1 MPLLPEEIPAQSF
14 RRRPRGYDRR
24 QVDAFLD
31 RAGRDYAGALE
42 RIGALDDDGGR
53 ARAERDELDRRLTAL
68 TATQAQT
75 AETARRDAD
84 ADAAAV
90 RRRAEQAAALIVRQA
105 EEAAEA
111 CARRAD
117 ALRAGAQA
125 DTDAARQ
132 RLEDADQRARELEAA
147 ARDRWDAV
155 RAETEARF
163 AQLQLAE
170 RRFAERVRR
179 VEAALGA
186 LRSQVTLLDQV
197 RHVEEVLTGLRADI
211 PPFTPAA
218 ARNGNTATE
227 GG

>member
-1 MPLLPEEIPAQSF
+1 MPVLPEEITAQPF
-14 RRRPRGYDRR
+14 RRRWRGYDRR
-24 QVDAFLD
+24 QVDGLLD
-31 RAGRDYAGALE
+31 RVGRDYAGALE
-42 RIGALDDDGGR
+42 RIGDLDDDGGR

-68 TATQAQT
+68 TATQGQAT
-75 AETARRDAD
+75 EAARRDAD
-84 ADAAAV
+84 ADAATV

-111 CARRAD
+111 CTRRAE

-125 DTDAARQ
+125 DADAARQ

-147 ARDRWDAV
+147 ARDRWDGV

-170 RRFAERVRR
+170 RRFAERARH

-197 RHVEEVLTGLRADI
+197 RHVEEALASLRADT
-211 PPFTPAA
+211 PPFTAA
-218 ARNGNTATE
+218 GARNGNAAGE
-227 GG
+227 G